1 MMNQP
6 QIGRVLNKL
15 EQFLMTLEPRM
26 FVPHD
31 TVSMNKY
38 ETSTRYDALPQGVEF
53 TPAVKGES
61 WGKELSYCWFDGTY
75 TVPESLDGE
84 NLFAMPHFGSYET
97 MMFVDDVPYG
107 TFANKITNAGHGNHY
122 CDLIRMNAKAGE
134 QIHLTFEAY
143 AGHYVLG
150 CYPFEVSANNNFTY
164 TYEDVTICTK
174 DQQIID
180 FYFDLRTLLQLAK
193 ALDENGVR
201 YAQVIGTLLQLNTVI
216 QYSPDDTDPAFFRET
231 LKEASDMMKQCL
243 AARGSASSGYCGLIG
258 HSHLDTAWLWTI
270 PETVKKATRTAANAL
285 SLMDQYPEY
294 KFVMSSAYHL
304 EVIRRHYPKLFERV
318 AERIKEGRYEP
329 NGGVWVE
336 CDCNIT
342 GGEAMIR
349 QFLWGQRYTRKHFG
363 FTSNSFWLPDTFG
376 YSAALPQIMQGCDVK
391 YFLTTKLSWN
401 DTNTFPYETFWWEGI
416 DGSKVFAHFNCTHCW
431 PDPKEIIKNHYDGLD
446 TTNYLHQ
453 KTVSDKRLLSYGYGD
468 GGGGPQFEMIE
479 ASRRVKDLDGCPK
492 TEHVLVGDFMDDLKA
507 TAVDPNTYAGELYLE
522 LHRGTLTNQHVIKRN
537 NRKAEIALRNLEAL
551 TVSNA
556 VKADK
561 IADDAPIHELYEVL
575 LVNQFHDILPGTCI
589 PAAHDQCHE
598 EMAKLLADTADM
610 TAAALKND
618 AENTDTYSLVNL
630 QGFDYNDITVLPV
643 EGKSIAADVPQQQ
656 ITDIKGETKLVAA
669 GITVPA
675 MSSKEVKLC
684 DGAPSGASAFTYD
697 GTHLETPFAS
707 VTFNEKGYMS
717 SFIDKA
723 NGRELVKEG
732 SAFGALL
739 YGQDVP
745 QSWDNW
751 DIECD
756 LNARLSDCGVLT
768 SRSLVADG
776 PVEIRIR
783 STYRFEETT
792 IRQDMIFYAHTPR
805 VDFETEMNW
814 NSKRRFLKVD
824 FNTTLHSR
832 YARHEIQFGNA
843 ERPTTRNNSLEQ
855 AMFEVTNHKYTD
867 LSETGYGI
875 SILNDCKYGI
885 SVEGSDIRLS
895 LHKGGVRPDPRGDAG
910 VHYAT
915 YSLLPHD
922 SAFNAQDTILPAYML
937 NNPVVVTKGSYEMVN
952 LGSSDKA
959 NVIVETIKP
968 LEDSIEAGEK
978 AYILRIY
985 EAEGCYTK
993 ANISFGFAPKAV
1005 AVTNMLEEVKEV
1017 LNPAQTLNLSFN
1029 PFEIKTLKISY

>member
-15 EQFLMTLEPRM
+15 EQFLAELEPRM
-26 FVPHD
+26 FVAQD
-31 TVSMNKY
+31 TVAMNKY
-38 ETSTRYDALPQGVEF
+38 ETSVRYDAIPQDAQF
-53 TPAVKGES
+53 TPAIKGES

-75 TVPESLDGE
+75 TVPEKLAGK

-97 MMFVDDVPYG
+97 MMFVDGVPYG

-122 CDLIRMNAKAGE
+122 CDLIRMDAKAVE
-134 QIHLTFEAY
+134 EIRLTFEAY

-150 CYPFEVSANNNFTY
+150 CYPFEVSPNKNFTY

-174 DQQIID
+174 DEFIID
-180 FYFDLRTLLQLAK
+180 FYFDLRTLLQLAR
-193 ALDENGVR
+193 ALDDNGVR
-201 YAQVIGTLLQLNTVI
+201 YAQVINCLLKVNTIV
-216 QYSPDDTDPAFFRET
+216 QYAPEDTDPVLFREA
-231 LKEASDMMKQCL
+231 LKEASDHLKQCL
-243 AARGSASSGYCGLIG
+243 MMRGSGSSGFCGLIG

-304 EVIRRHYPKLFERV
+304 EVIRRHYPKLFERI
-318 AERIKEGRYEP
+318 AERIKEGRHEP

-349 QFLWGQRYTRKHFG
+349 QFLWGQRYTRKYFG

-376 YSAALPQIMQGCDVK
+376 YSAALPQIMQSCDID

-401 DTNTFPYETFWWEGI
+401 DTNVFPYETFWWEGI
-416 DGSKVFAHFNCTHCW
+416 DGSKVFSHFNCTHCW
-431 PDPKEIIKNHYDGLD
+431 PDAKEVIKNHYDGLD
-446 TTNYLHQ
+446 TNNYLHQ
-453 KTVSDKRLLSYGYGD
+453 KNVSDKRLVSYGYGD

-479 ASRRVKDLDGCPK
+479 AARRIEDLDGVPK
-492 TEHVLVGDFMDDLKA
+492 TRHMLVGEFMDDLKA

-522 LHRGTLTNQHVIKRN
+522 LHRGTLTNQHKIKYN
-537 NRKAEIALRNLEAL
+537 NRKAEIALHNLEVLEVA
-551 TVSNA
+551 NA

-561 IADDAPIHELYEVL
+561 IADDAPIHEQYEVL

-589 PAAHDQCHE
+589 PAAHDQNHA
-598 EMAKLLADTADM
+598 EMDKLRADVATM
-610 TAAALKND
+610 TETALKNGAD
-618 AENTDTYSLVNL
+618 GYSFVNVH
-630 QGFDYNDITVLPV
+630 GFDYNDIVSIPA
-643 EGKSIAADVPQQQ
+643 EGKSIDADIPQQQ
-656 ITDIKGETKLVAA
+656 ITDIKGETKLVTAA
-669 GITVPA
+669 LTVPA
-675 MSSKEVKLC
+675 MSSKHVTLR
-684 DGAPSGASAFTYD
+684 DGAPEGKSAFVYD
-697 GTHLETPFAS
+697 GTHLETPFANI
-707 VTFNEKGYMS
+707 TFNEKGYIS
-717 SFIDKA
+717 SFIDKS
-723 NGRELVKEG
+723 NNRELVKEG

-756 LNARLSDCGVLT
+756 LNERLTDCGILT

-792 IRQDMIFYAHTPR
+792 VRQDMIFYAHTPR
-805 VDFETEMNW
+805 VDFETEMDW
-814 NSKRRFLKVD
+814 NSKRRFLKAD

-832 YARHEIQFGNA
+832 YARHEIQFGNV
-843 ERPTTRNNSLEQ
+843 ERPTTRNTSVEQ

-885 SVEGSDIRLS
+885 SVEGSDMRLS
-895 LHKGGVRPDPRGDAG
+895 LHKGGVRPDPRGDKG

-915 YSLLPHD
+915 YSLLPHN
-922 SAFNAQDTILPAYML
+922 SAFNANDTILPAYML
-937 NNPVVVTKGSYEMVN
+937 NNPVITAKGCYEMVN

-959 NVIVETIKP
+959 NVIVETVKP
-968 LEDSIEAGEK
+968 LEDSIESGEK
-978 AYILRIY
+978 AYILRVY
-985 EAEGCYTK
+985 EAEGCYTN
-993 ANISFGFAPKAV
+993 ASVSFGFAPKAI
-1005 AVTNMLEEVKEV
+1005 AVTNMLEEVKEE
-1017 LNPAQTLNLSFN
+1017 LTASRTLDLTFK